1 MFDPRSGFP
10 QDGSTRN
17 IMECVMADSFT
28 CWKCGNTLIDVI
40 LPMSRQETCISCTA
54 DQHVCKMCIFY
65 DGRGACDEEHAE
77 DVSDKERANF
87 CDYFKP
93 STTIAGS
100 STKQGAMQAKDKLA
114 ALFGDSVP
122 KQYSYED
129 ALSPAELAEKKL
141 RDLLG

>member
-1 MFDPRSGFP
+1 
-10 QDGSTRN
+10 
-17 IMECVMADSFT
+17 MADPFT

-40 LPMSRQETCISCTA
+40 LPMSRQEECASCTA

-65 DGRGACDEEHAE
+65 DGHGGCNEARAE

-93 STTIAGS
+93 STKVSGS
-100 STKQGAMQAKDKLA
+100 VSKQNLDQAEAKLA
-114 ALFGDSVP
+114 ALFGESVSDQD
-122 KQYSYED
+122 KTEEGNTEKE
-129 ALSPAELAEKKL
+129 LSPAELAEKKL

>member
-1 MFDPRSGFP
+1 MNLPKIVRETLDF
-10 QDGSTRN
+10 
-17 IMECVMADSFT
+17 MADSFT
-28 CWKCGNTLIDVI
+28 CWKCGNNLVDVI
-40 LPMSRQETCISCTA
+40 LPMSRQEACLTCTA

-65 DGRGACDEEHAE
+65 DGRGTCEEEQAE
-77 DVSDKERANF
+77 DVSDRERANF

-93 STTIAGS
+93 SSKLHSVTSQHNTDN
-100 STKQGAMQAKDKLA
+100 AKAKFA

-122 KQYSYED
+122 EQDSTEG